1 MTTNIKHDFIH
12 FEQADYLTVPWKNG
26 LGSTREILQAV
37 DKQGLRYRISQA
49 EIVENGYFSDFS
61 GLQRTM
67 VLLSGTGLEMTHQT
81 PLGARF
87 SSLTKAL
94 DKVEFSGADPTFAAI
109 SSGAIENLNIMV
121 RQTDTQATV
130 AALTSQSTLMFSKAT
145 CTLLEGVYSLTQ
157 ARLYHVDT
165 HQEITLAPHSFLHK
179 AKQSDQNPQ
188 WQLKTGQVIHI
199 CVRSKED

>member
-1 MTTNIKHDFIH
+1 MTTNINHDFIV
-12 FEQADYLTVPWKNG
+12 FEQAGYLTVPWKNG

-49 EIVENGYFSDFS
+49 AIVENGFFSDFS

-81 PLGARF
+81 ASGMRY
-87 SSLTKAL
+87 SSLVTTM
-94 DKVEFSGADPTFAAI
+94 DMTEFSGADPTFA
-109 SSGAIENLNIMV
+109 SLTQGAIENLNIMV

-157 ARLYHVDT
+157 ARLYHAAT
-165 HQEITLAPHSFLHK
+165 HQEITLAPHSFLHRP
-179 AKQSDQNPQ
+179 KQSDQNPQ

-199 CVRSKED
+199 CVHSKKG